1 MELDLEFDLYDC
13 DLNNVSNQPGSMFAH
28 QNMFYD
34 FYDFE
39 DEEEELGGIILFN
52 FKNIVGIYIYIYIYI
67 YIIGNITPTPSRTEF
82 GGDPLDGPE
91 EFEMTKLLHSNTNT
105 GGDQNSGLDEDGLD
119 CEVVFRRKNTN
130 HEIQHENGNDRNE
143 KMVLSRT
150 SDLTASI
157 TSNDLTI
164 RGFDSPTIY
173 YKASTAANGGPV
185 SKSFTTTGYNDDE
198 DELDGGIDSGEG
210 GGSNSGFS
218 ETDTLLSTRKASHIL
233 NLTHIEDNDICFA
246 DD

>member
-1 MELDLEFDLYDC
+1 MTNLLHD
-13 DLNNVSNQPGSMFAH
+13 NT
-28 QNMFYD
+28 
-34 FYDFE
+34 
-39 DEEEELGGIILFN
+39 
-52 FKNIVGIYIYIYIYI
+52 IVG
-67 YIIGNITPTPSRTEF
+67 
-82 GGDPLDGPE
+82 GGQNNDLD
-91 EFEMTKLLHSNTNT
+91 
-105 GGDQNSGLDEDGLD
+105 QDGLD
-119 CEVVFRRKNTN
+119 CEVVFRRKNRN
-130 HEIQHENGNDRNE
+130 QERQHENTNE

-173 YKASTAANGGPV
+173 YKVACNAPT
-185 SKSFTTTGYNDDE
+185 SKSVASMGCNEEE

-210 GGSNSGFS
+210 GGSNGGFS